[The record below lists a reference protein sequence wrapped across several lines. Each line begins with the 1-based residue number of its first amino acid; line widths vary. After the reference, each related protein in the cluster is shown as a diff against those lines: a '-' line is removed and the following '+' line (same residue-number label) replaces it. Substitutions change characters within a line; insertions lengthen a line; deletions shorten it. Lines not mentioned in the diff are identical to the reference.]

1 MHLLHAPS
9 SQGTI
14 TYLKSTKIKGFQM
27 SKKTIVVCDHI
38 HQSGLDILAN
48 DNEIELINAAD
59 EPKDKLIAE
68 IIPLADVAITRSST
82 DVDDA
87 FLASAQKIT
96 AVVRAGV
103 GVDNVDIPGA
113 SKQGIVIMNVPT
125 ANTIAAVELTLAHM
139 LSCVRQFP
147 YAHNNLKL
155 DRVWRR
161 QDWYGTELKDKK
173 LGIIGFGNIGS
184 RVGKRAKAFEMD
196 VIAYDPYIDPSKATD
211 LDIGY
216 TKNFED
222 ILACDIITIHTPKTE
237 ETIGMIGKEEI
248 ARMKD
253 GVILINCA
261 RGGLYNEEALLEGLT
276 SGKIAMAGIDVFNK
290 EPATDHPLL
299 DLDNVTVT
307 PHLGANTKESQ
318 RNIAIQA
325 AENAIAAAKG
335 IAYPN
340 ALNLP
345 IKENELP
352 DFVRPYLELIQKM
365 GHLSAQVT
373 KSAVKSIKVTA
384 KGPVSDYLASM
395 QTFATVGVLTES
407 LADQVNYVNA
417 EFVAKERGIELT
429 NEVKPNTSGFT
440 NKVKIKLTTADS
452 TITIAGT
459 VFDDAVQ
466 RIIEIDDYILD
477 VEPKGTMIF
486 FRNTDTPGVIGDVGR
501 ILADNG
507 LNISDFRLGRDNKQ
521 QALAV
526 VRVDGLVSKKV
537 LDALSALDACISVSH
552 ATL

>member
-1 MHLLHAPS
+1 
-9 SQGTI
+9 
-14 TYLKSTKIKGFQM
+14 M

-38 HQSGLDILAN
+38 HQDGLDILAN
-48 DNEIELINAAD
+48 DSEIELINAAD
-59 EPKDKLIAE
+59 EPKDKLISD

-87 FLASAQKIT
+87 FLAAAQKIT

-103 GVDNVDIPGA
+103 GVDNVDIPGS
-113 SKQGIVIMNVPT
+113 SKQGIVILNVPT
-125 ANTIAAVELTLAHM
+125 ANTIAAVELTMTHM
-139 LSCVRQFP
+139 LSCVRDFP

-196 VIAYDPYIDPSKATD
+196 VLAYDPYIDPAKATD

-222 ILACDIITIHTPKTE
+222 ILACDIITIHTPKNA
-237 ETIGMIGKEEI
+237 ETIGMIDKAEI
-248 ARMKD
+248 AKMKD

-261 RGGLYNEEALLEGLT
+261 RGGLFNEDALLEGLT
-276 SGKIAMAGIDVFNK
+276 NGKIAKAGIDVFNK
-290 EPATDHPLL
+290 EPATAHPLL
-299 DLDNVTVT
+299 DLNNVTVT

-318 RNIAIQA
+318 KNIAIQA

-352 DFVRPYLELIQKM
+352 DFVRPYLELIQKI
-365 GHLSAQVT
+365 GHLSSQVT
-373 KSAVKSIKVTA
+373 KSAVKSIKVMA
-384 KGPVSDYLASM
+384 AGPVADHIGSM
-395 QTFATVGVLTES
+395 GTFATVGVLTES
-407 LADQVNYVNA
+407 LGDQVNYVNA
-417 EFVAKERGIELT
+417 EFVAEERGIDIT
-429 NEVKPNTSGFT
+429 KEVKPNNSGFT
-440 NKVKIKLTTADS
+440 NKVGIKLTTVDG
-452 TITIAGT
+452 TISIAGT
-459 VFDDAVQ
+459 VFDDTVQ
-466 RIIEIDDYILD
+466 RIIEIDDYVLD

-486 FRNTDTPGVIGDVGR
+486 FRNTDTPGVIGNVGK
-501 ILADNG
+501 IMAEND
-507 LNISDFRLGRDNKQ
+507 LNISDFRLGRDFKQ

-526 VRVDGLVSKKV
+526 VRIDGHVTKDV
-537 LDALSALDACISVSH
+537 INALQALDACISVTY

>member
-1 MHLLHAPS
+1 MGQLS
-9 SQGTI
+9 NKRYT
-14 TYLKSTKIKGFQM
+14 M

-38 HQSGLDILAN
+38 HQSGLDILSN
-48 DNEIELINAAD
+48 DPEIELINAAD

-68 IIPLADVAITRSST
+68 IIPKADVAITRSST
-82 DVDDA
+82 DVDAA
-87 FLASAQKIT
+87 FLASAQKIK

-113 SKQGIVIMNVPT
+113 SKQGIVVMNVPT
-125 ANTIAAVELTLAHM
+125 ANTIAAVELTMAHM

-216 TKNFED
+216 TKNFDD

-248 ARMKD
+248 AKMKD

-261 RGGLYNEEALLEGLT
+261 RGGLYNEEALLEGLK

-299 DLDNVTVT
+299 DLNNVTVT

-384 KGPVSDYLASM
+384 KGPIADYLASM

-417 EFVAKERGIELT
+417 EFVAKERGIELSH
-429 NEVKPNTSGFT
+429 EKQPNTSGFT
-440 NKVKIKLTTADS
+440 NKVGIKLTTTDS
-452 TITIAGT
+452 MITIAGT
-459 VFDDAVQ
+459 VFDDTVQ
-466 RIIEIDDYILD
+466 RIIEIDDYMLE

-486 FRNTDTPGVIGDVGR
+486 FRNTDTPGVIGDVGH
-501 ILADNG
+501 ILAENG

-526 VRVDGLVSKKV
+526 VRVDGQVSKAV

>member
-1 MHLLHAPS
+1 
-9 SQGTI
+9 
-14 TYLKSTKIKGFQM
+14 M

-48 DNEIELINAAD
+48 DSEVTLINAAD
-59 EPKDKLIAE
+59 EPKEKLIAE
-68 IIPLADVAITRSST
+68 IIPTADVAITRSST
-82 DVDDA
+82 DVDAA
-87 FLASAQKIT
+87 FLASAEKIT

-103 GVDNVDIPGA
+103 GVDNVDIPGC
-113 SKQGIVIMNVPT
+113 SKKGIVVMNVPT
-125 ANTIAAVELTLAHM
+125 ANTIAAVELTMAHM

-161 QDWYGTELKDKK
+161 QDWYGTELKGKK

-196 VIAYDPYIDPSKATD
+196 VITYDPYIDPSKATD
-211 LDIGY
+211 LEIGY
-216 TKNFED
+216 TKDFEE

-248 ARMKD
+248 ARMKE

-261 RGGLYNEEALLEGLT
+261 RGGLYNEEALLEGLQ

-299 DLDNVTVT
+299 DLENVTVT

-352 DFVRPYLELIQKM
+352 DFVRPYLELVQKM
-365 GHLSAQVT
+365 GHLCAQVT

-384 KGPVSDYLASM
+384 KGPVADYLASM
-395 QTFATVGVLTES
+395 QTFAAVGVLTES

-417 EFVAKERGIELT
+417 EFVAKERGIDLT
-429 NEVKPNTSGFT
+429 HEILPNTSGFT
-440 NKVKIKLTTADS
+440 NKVAVKLTTTES
-452 TITIAGT
+452 TISIAGT

-466 RIIEIDDYILD
+466 RIIEIDEYMLE

-486 FRNTDTPGVIGDVGR
+486 FRNTDTPGVIGDVGY
-501 ILADNG
+501 ILAQNN
-507 LNISDFRLGRDNKQ
+507 LNISDFRLGRDSNQ

-526 VRVDGLVSKKV
+526 VRVDGHISKDV
-537 LDALSALDACISVSH
+537 LDALSSLEACISVSY

>member
-1 MHLLHAPS
+1 
-9 SQGTI
+9 
-14 TYLKSTKIKGFQM
+14 M

-38 HQSGLDILAN
+38 HQDGLDILAN
-48 DNEIELINAAD
+48 DSEIELINAAD
-59 EPKDKLIAE
+59 EPKDTLISN

-82 DVDDA
+82 DVDEA
-87 FLASAQKIT
+87 FLAAASKVT

-103 GVDNVDIPGA
+103 GVDNVDIPGS

-125 ANTIAAVELTLAHM
+125 ANTIAAVELTMSHL
-139 LSCVRQFP
+139 LSCVRKFP

-173 LGIIGFGNIGS
+173 LGVIGFGNIGS
-184 RVGKRAKAFEMD
+184 RVGIRAKAFEMD
-196 VIAYDPYIDPSKATD
+196 VLAFDPYIDPSKATD
-211 LDIGY
+211 LDVAY
-216 TKNFED
+216 TKDFEE
-222 ILACDIITIHTPKTE
+222 ILACDIITIHTPKNS

-248 ARMKD
+248 AKMKD

-261 RGGLYNEEALLEGLT
+261 RGGLYSEEALLEGLT
-276 SGKIAMAGIDVFNK
+276 NGKIAMAGIDVFDK
-290 EPATDHPLL
+290 EPATDHPFL

-318 RNIAIQA
+318 KNIAIQA

-335 IAYPN
+335 ISYPN

-352 DFVRPYLELIQKM
+352 IFVKPYLELIQRI
-365 GHLSAQVT
+365 GHLSAQIT

-384 KGPVSDYLASM
+384 AGPVSDYIESM
-395 QTFATVGVLTES
+395 GTFATVGVLTES
-407 LADQVNYVNA
+407 LGDQVNYVNA
-417 EFVAKERGIELT
+417 EFVAEERDIDIT
-429 NEVKPNTSGFT
+429 KEVKPNNSGFT
-440 NKVKIKLTTADS
+440 NKVGIKLTTAEGTLS
-452 TITIAGT
+452 IYGT
-459 VFDDAVQ
+459 VFDDTEQ

-486 FRNTDTPGVIGDVGR
+486 FRNTDTPGVIGDVGK
-501 ILADNG
+501 IMAENG
-507 LNISDFRLGRDNKQ
+507 LNISDFRLGRDSKQ

-526 VRVDGLVSKKV
+526 VRVDGTVTKNI
-537 LDALSALDACISVSH
+537 LDELSSLKACISVSH
-552 ATL
+552 ASI

>member
-1 MHLLHAPS
+1 
-9 SQGTI
+9 
-14 TYLKSTKIKGFQM
+14 M
-27 SKKTIVVCDHI
+27 SKKIIVVCDHI

-48 DNEIELINAAD
+48 DSDIELINAAD
-59 EPKDKLIAE
+59 EPKDTLISK

-82 DVDDA
+82 DVDAA
-87 FLASAQKIT
+87 FLASAKKIT

-103 GVDNVDIPGA
+103 GVDNVDIPGS

-125 ANTIAAVELTLAHM
+125 ANTIAAVELTMAHL
-139 LSCVRQFP
+139 LSCVRKFP

-173 LGIIGFGNIGS
+173 LGVIGFGNIGL
-184 RVGKRAKAFEMD
+184 RVAKRAKAFEMD
-196 VIAYDPYIDPSKATD
+196 VLAYDPYVDSSKATN
-211 LDIGY
+211 LDIDY

-237 ETIGMIGKEEI
+237 ETIGMIGSEEI
-248 ARMKD
+248 FKMKD

-261 RGGLYNEEALLEGLT
+261 RGGLYDEEALLEGLR
-276 SGKIAMAGIDVFNK
+276 SKKIAMAGIDVFNK

-335 IAYPN
+335 ISYPN

-345 IKENELP
+345 IKESELP

-373 KSAVKSIKVTA
+373 KSAVKSIKITA
-384 KGPVSDYLASM
+384 EGPVSDHIESM
-395 QTFATVGVLTES
+395 VTFATVGVLTES

-417 EFVAKERGIELT
+417 EFVAQERGIELEKET
-429 NEVKPNTSGFT
+429 ETKYKWFY
-440 NKVKIKLTTADS
+440 K
-452 TITIAGT
+452 
-459 VFDDAVQ
+459 
-466 RIIEIDDYILD
+466 
-477 VEPKGTMIF
+477 
-486 FRNTDTPGVIGDVGR
+486 
-501 ILADNG
+501 
-507 LNISDFRLGRDNKQ
+507 
-521 QALAV
+521 
-526 VRVDGLVSKKV
+526 
-537 LDALSALDACISVSH
+537 
-552 ATL
+552 

>member
-1 MHLLHAPS
+1 
-9 SQGTI
+9 
-14 TYLKSTKIKGFQM
+14 M
-27 SKKTIVVCDHI
+27 SKKTVVVCDHI

-48 DNEIELINAAD
+48 DSEIELINAAD
-59 EPKDKLIAE
+59 EPKDKLVKE

-82 DVDDA
+82 DVDAA
-87 FLASAQKIT
+87 FLAAGQKLT
-96 AVVRAGV
+96 AIVRAGV

-113 SKQGIVIMNVPT
+113 SKQGIVVMNVPT
-125 ANTIAAVELTLAHM
+125 ANTIAAVELTMAHM

-161 QDWYGTELKDKK
+161 QDWYGTELKDKR

-216 TKNFED
+216 TKNFDD

-248 ARMKD
+248 AKMKD

-261 RGGLYNEEALLEGLT
+261 RGGLYEEEALLEGLK
-276 SGKIAMAGIDVFNK
+276 SGKIAMAGVDVFNK

-299 DLDNVTVT
+299 DLNNVTVT

-318 RNIAIQA
+318 RNIATQA

-365 GHLSAQVT
+365 GHLSSQVT

-384 KGPVSDYLASM
+384 KGPIADYLDSM

-417 EFVAKERGIELT
+417 EFVAKERGIDLT
-429 NEVKPNTSGFT
+429 NEVLPNTSGFT
-440 NKVKIKLTTADS
+440 NKVAIKLTTAES
-452 TITIAGT
+452 TISIAGT

-486 FRNTDTPGVIGDVGR
+486 FRNTDTPGVIGDVGH
-501 ILADNG
+501 ILAQNG
-507 LNISDFRLGRDNKQ
+507 LNISDFRLGRDTKQ

-526 VRVDGLVSKKV
+526 VRVDGQISKKV
-537 LDALSALDACISVSH
+537 MEELAGLEACISVSH

>member
-1 MHLLHAPS
+1 
-9 SQGTI
+9 
-14 TYLKSTKIKGFQM
+14 
-27 SKKTIVVCDHI
+27 
-38 HQSGLDILAN
+38 
-48 DNEIELINAAD
+48 
-59 EPKDKLIAE
+59 
-68 IIPLADVAITRSST
+68 
-82 DVDDA
+82 
-87 FLASAQKIT
+87 LASAKKVT

-103 GVDNVDIPGA
+103 GVDNVDIPGS
-113 SKQGIVIMNVPT
+113 SKQGIIIMNVPT
-125 ANTIAAVELTLAHM
+125 ANTIAAVELTMAHL
-139 LSCVRQFP
+139 LSCVRKFP

-173 LGIIGFGNIGS
+173 LGVIGFGNIGS

-196 VIAYDPYIDPSKATD
+196 VLAYDPYVDSSKATN
-211 LDIGY
+211 LDISY
-216 TKNFED
+216 TKNFDD

-237 ETIGMIGKEEI
+237 ETIGMIGSEEI
-248 ARMKD
+248 AKMKD

-261 RGGLYNEEALLEGLT
+261 RGGLYDEEALFENLR

-318 RNIAIQA
+318 RNIAVQA

-335 IAYPN
+335 ISYPN

-345 IKENELP
+345 IKESELP

-365 GHLSAQVT
+365 GHLSAQIT
-373 KSAVKSIKVTA
+373 KSAVKSIKIIA
-384 KGPVSDYLASM
+384 EGPVVDYIESM
-395 QTFATVGVLTES
+395 VTFATVGVLTES

-417 EFVAKERGIELT
+417 EFVAEDRGIELEKET
-429 NEVKPNTSGFT
+429 KPNTSGFT
-440 NKVKIKLTTADS
+440 NKVQIKLTTAES
-452 TITIAGT
+452 TIVIAGT
-459 VFDDAVQ
+459 VFDDTVQ

-486 FRNTDTPGVIGDVGR
+486 FRNTDTPGVIGDVGH
-501 ILADNG
+501 ILASNA

-526 VRVDGLVSKKV
+526 VRVDSQVSKKV
-537 LDALSALDACISVSH
+537 LDELSSLNACISVSH

>member
-1 MHLLHAPS
+1 
-9 SQGTI
+9 
-14 TYLKSTKIKGFQM
+14 M

-48 DNEIELINAAD
+48 DQEIELINAAD

-82 DVDDA
+82 DVNDA
-87 FLASAQKIT
+87 FLKSAKNVK

-103 GVDNVDIPGA
+103 GVDNVDIPGS
-113 SKQGIVIMNVPT
+113 SKQGIVVMNVPT
-125 ANTIAAVELTLAHM
+125 ANTIAAVELTMTHM
-139 LSCVRQFP
+139 LSCVRTFP
-147 YAHNNLKL
+147 YAHNNLKQ
-155 DRVWRR
+155 DRIWRR
-161 QDWYGTELKDKK
+161 QDWYGTELKNKK

-196 VIAYDPYIDPSKATD
+196 VMTYDPYIDSSKATD
-211 LDIGY
+211 LDISY
-216 TKNFED
+216 TKNFDD

-237 ETIGMIGKEEI
+237 ETINMIGAEEI
-248 ARMKD
+248 AKMKE

-261 RGGLYNEEALLEGLT
+261 RGGLFNEEALLEGLQ

-307 PHLGANTKESQ
+307 PHLGANTRESQ
-318 RNIAIQA
+318 RNIAVQA

-352 DFVRPYLELIQKM
+352 DYVRPYLELIQKI
-365 GHLSAQVT
+365 GHITAQAT
-373 KSAVKSIKVTA
+373 KSAIKSIKVTA
-384 KGPVSDYLASM
+384 KGEVADFVDSLG
-395 QTFATVGVLTES
+395 TFATVGVLTES
-407 LADQVNYVNA
+407 LSAQVNYVNA
-417 EFVAKERGIELT
+417 EFVAKERGIEIAKET
-429 NEVKPNTSGFT
+429 RPNTSGFT
-440 NKVKIKLTTADS
+440 NKVEVKLTTADS
-452 TITIAGT
+452 TITIGGT
-459 VFDDAVQ
+459 VFDGTEQ
-466 RIIEIDDYILD
+466 RIVEIDDYILD

-501 ILADNG
+501 IMANHSI
-507 LNISDFRLGRDNKQ
+507 NISDFRLGRDSKQ
-521 QALAV
+521 HAALAV
-526 VRVDGLVSKKV
+526 VKVDGKV
-537 LDALSALDACISVSH
+537 TKAILDELASLEACISVSH
-552 ATL
+552 ASL

>member
-1 MHLLHAPS
+1 
-9 SQGTI
+9 
-14 TYLKSTKIKGFQM
+14 M

-38 HQSGLDILAN
+38 HQTGLDILAN
-48 DNEIELINAAD
+48 DSEIELINAAD
-59 EPKDKLIAE
+59 EPKDKLLSKF
-68 IIPLADVAITRSST
+68 IPLADVAITRSST
-82 DVDDA
+82 DVDDK
-87 FLASAQKIT
+87 FLAAAQKVT

-125 ANTIAAVELTLAHM
+125 ANTIAAVELTMAHL
-139 LSCVRQFP
+139 LSCVRKFP

-173 LGIIGFGNIGS
+173 LGVIGFGNIGS

-196 VIAYDPYIDPSKATD
+196 VLAFDPYIDPSKATD
-211 LDIGY
+211 LDAMY

-222 ILACDIITIHTPKTE
+222 ILACDIITIHTPKNQ
-237 ETIGMIGKEEI
+237 ETIGMIGAEEI
-248 ARMKD
+248 AKMKD

-261 RGGLYNEEALLEGLT
+261 RGGLYEEEALIEGLK
-276 SGKIAMAGIDVFNK
+276 SGKIAMAGIDVFDK

-335 IAYPN
+335 ISYPN

-352 DFVRPYLELIQKM
+352 DFVRPYLELMQKI
-365 GHLSAQVT
+365 GHLSAQIT
-373 KSAVKSIKVTA
+373 KSAVKSIKVMA
-384 KGPVSDYLASM
+384 AGPVSEHIESM
-395 QTFATVGVLTES
+395 STFTTVGVLTES
-407 LADQVNYVNA
+407 LGNQVNYVNA
-417 EFVAKERGIELT
+417 EFVAEERGIDIT
-429 NEVKPNTSGFT
+429 KEVKPNNSGFT
-440 NKVKIKLTTADS
+440 NKVGIKLTTTEG
-452 TITIAGT
+452 TISIAGT
-459 VFDDAVQ
+459 VFDDTEQ

-486 FRNTDTPGVIGDVGR
+486 FRNTDTPGVIGDVGH
-501 ILADNG
+501 ILASNA
-507 LNISDFRLGRDNKQ
+507 LNISDFRLGRDNKK
-521 QALAV
+521 QALAI
-526 VRVDGLVSKKV
+526 VRVDGKISKKV
-537 LDALSALDACISVSH
+537 LDELSSLEACINVSH

>member
-1 MHLLHAPS
+1 
-9 SQGTI
+9 
-14 TYLKSTKIKGFQM
+14 M

-38 HQSGLDILAN
+38 HQTGLDILAN
-48 DNEIELINAAD
+48 DSEIELINAAD
-59 EPKDKLIAE
+59 EPKERLISE

-87 FLASAQKIT
+87 FLAAAKKIT
-96 AVVRAGV
+96 AIVRAGV
-103 GVDNVDIPGA
+103 GVDNVDIPGS

-125 ANTIAAVELTLAHM
+125 ANTIAAVELTMAHM

-147 YAHNNLKL
+147 YAHNNLKH

-173 LGIIGFGNIGS
+173 LGVIGFGNIGS

-196 VIAYDPYIDPSKATD
+196 VLVYDPYIHPSKATD
-211 LDIGY
+211 LDVDY

-222 ILACDIITIHTPKTE
+222 ILACDIITIHTPKNQ
-237 ETIGMIGKEEI
+237 ETIGMIGAEEI
-248 ARMKD
+248 AKMKD
-253 GVILINCA
+253 GVILVNCA
-261 RGGLYNEEALLEGLT
+261 RGGLYDEDALLEGLK

-325 AENAIAAAKG
+325 AENAIAAVKG
-335 IAYPN
+335 ISYPN

-345 IKENELP
+345 IRENELP
-352 DFVRPYLELIQKM
+352 DFVRPYLELIQKI
-365 GHLSAQVT
+365 GHMSAQIT
-373 KSAVKSIKVTA
+373 KSAVKSIKIMA
-384 KGPVSDYLASM
+384 AGPVSEYIDSM
-395 QTFATVGVLTES
+395 GTFATVGVIAES
-407 LADQVNYVNA
+407 LGDQVNYVNA
-417 EFVAKERGIELT
+417 EFVAEERGIDIAKV
-429 NEVKPNTSGFT
+429 VKPNTSGFT
-440 NKVKIKLTTADS
+440 NKIAIKLTTAES

-459 VFDDAVQ
+459 VFDDSVQ
-466 RIIEIDDYILD
+466 RVIEIDDYILD

-486 FRNTDTPGVIGDVGR
+486 IRNTDTPGVIGEVGR
-501 ILADNG
+501 IMAQNS
-507 LNISDFRLGRDNKQ
+507 LNISDFRLGRDDQQ

-526 VRVDGLVSKKV
+526 VRVDGKISKKV
-537 LDALSALDACISVSH
+537 LDELSSLEACISVSY
-552 ATL
+552 AIL

>member
-1 MHLLHAPS
+1 
-9 SQGTI
+9 
-14 TYLKSTKIKGFQM
+14 M

-38 HQSGLDILAN
+38 HQDGLDILEN
-48 DNEIELINAAD
+48 DSEIELINAAD
-59 EPKDKLIAE
+59 EPKDKLISE

-87 FLASAQKIT
+87 FLANAKKIT

-103 GVDNVDIPGA
+103 GVDNVDIPGS

-125 ANTIAAVELTLAHM
+125 ANTIAAVELTMTHM
-139 LSCVRQFP
+139 LSCVRTFP

-184 RVGKRAKAFEMD
+184 RVGIRSKAFEMD
-196 VIAYDPYIDPSKATD
+196 VVTYDPYIDSSKATD
-211 LDIGY
+211 LDIKY

-222 ILACDIITIHTPKTE
+222 ILACDIITIHTPKNN
-237 ETIGMIGKEEI
+237 ETIGMIGKDEI
-248 ARMKD
+248 TKMKD

-261 RGGLYNEEALLEGLT
+261 RGGLYDEDALLEGLT
-276 SGKIAMAGIDVFNK
+276 NGKISMAGIDVFNK
-290 EPATDHPLL
+290 EPATSHPLL

-318 RNIAIQA
+318 KNIAIQA

-335 IAYPN
+335 ISYPN

-352 DFVRPYLELIQKM
+352 DFVRPYLELIQKI

-373 KSAVKSIKVTA
+373 KSAVKSIKVMA
-384 KGPVSDYLASM
+384 AGPVAEYIESM
-395 QTFATVGVLTES
+395 GTFATVGVLTES
-407 LADQVNYVNA
+407 LGDQVNYVNA
-417 EFVAKERGIELT
+417 EFVAQERGIEIT
-429 NEVKPNTSGFT
+429 KEVKPNNSGFT
-440 NKVKIKLTTADS
+440 NKVGIKLTTADS
-452 TITIAGT
+452 TISIAGT
-459 VFDDAVQ
+459 VFDDIVQ

-486 FRNTDTPGVIGDVGR
+486 FRNNDTPGVIGDVGK
-501 ILADNG
+501 IIAENG
-507 LNISDFRLGRDNKQ
+507 LNISDFRLGRDSKQ

-526 VRVDGLVSKKV
+526 VRVDGAVTKKIV
-537 LDALSALDACISVSH
+537 DELSSLEAFISVAH
-552 ATL
+552 ASI

>member
-1 MHLLHAPS
+1 
-9 SQGTI
+9 
-14 TYLKSTKIKGFQM
+14 M

-38 HQSGLDILAN
+38 HQDGLNILEN
-48 DNEIELINAAD
+48 DVEIELINAAD
-59 EPKDKLIAE
+59 EPKDTLISN

-87 FLASAQKIT
+87 FLAAASKIT

-103 GVDNVDIPGA
+103 GVDNVDIPGS

-125 ANTIAAVELTLAHM
+125 ANTIAAVELTMTHL
-139 LSCVRQFP
+139 LSCVRKFP

-173 LGIIGFGNIGS
+173 LGVIGFGNIGS

-196 VIAYDPYIDPSKATD
+196 VIAYDPYIDAAKVTD
-211 LDIGY
+211 LDVAY

-222 ILACDIITIHTPKTE
+222 ILACDIITIHTPKNS
-237 ETIGMIGKEEI
+237 ETIGMIGKDEI
-248 ARMKD
+248 AKMKD

-261 RGGLYNEEALLEGLT
+261 RGGLYNEDALLEGLK
-276 SGKIAMAGIDVFNK
+276 SGKVAMAGIDVFDK
-290 EPATDHPLL
+290 EPATEHPLL

-318 RNIAIQA
+318 KNIAIQA

-335 IAYPN
+335 ISYPN

-352 DFVRPYLELIQKM
+352 NFVKPYLELIQKM
-365 GHLSAQVT
+365 GHMSAQIT

-384 KGPVSDYLASM
+384 AGSVADYVESM
-395 QTFATVGVLTES
+395 GTFATVGVLTES
-407 LADQVNYVNA
+407 VGDQVNYVNA
-417 EFVAKERGIELT
+417 EFVALERGIDISK
-429 NEVKPNTSGFT
+429 EVKANNSGFI
-440 NKVKIKLTTADS
+440 NKVGIKLTTAEGTLS
-452 TITIAGT
+452 IAGT
-459 VFDDAVQ
+459 VFDDTVQ

-486 FRNTDTPGVIGDVGR
+486 FRNTDTPGVIGDVGK
-501 ILADNG
+501 IMAQNG
-507 LNISDFRLGRDNKQ
+507 LNISDFRLGRDSKG

-526 VRVDGLVSKKV
+526 VRVDGTVTKNI
-537 LDALSALDACISVSH
+537 LDELSSLEACISVSH
-552 ATL
+552 ASM